1 MVIYDLICRKEHV
14 FEGWFPSLEEFESQR
29 TGKQLS
35 CPICGSRKVDK
46 LPNACAI
53 HTKKAA
59 SEPEETPA
67 AGGKRA
73 PARQELSI
81 SPQQM
86 KELLIRLHHHV
97 RENFEDVG
105 AGFAKEAL
113 RIQRG
118 EADGRPI
125 HGTATSVEKEALD
138 DAQVPYVILP
148 KPELDS

>member
-29 TGKQLS
+29 AGKQLS
-35 CPICGSRKVDK
+35 CPVCGSKKVDK

-53 HTKKAA
+53 HTKKA
-59 SEPEETPA
+59 PA
-67 AGGKRA
+67 QPA
-73 PARQELSI
+73 PAGRKRTTAQQESTI
-81 SPQQM
+81 SPQET

-105 AGFAKEAL
+105 AGFTREAL

-125 HGTATSVEKEALD
+125 HGTATAVEKESLD
-138 DAQVPYVILP
+138 DAQVPYMILP

>member
-29 TGKQLS
+29 AGKQLS
-35 CPICGSRKVDK
+35 CPVCGSKKVDK

-53 HTKKAA
+53 HTRKDTADPAPLAA
-59 SEPEETPA
+59 KEQRPPD
-67 AGGKRA
+67 GR
-73 PARQELSI
+73 PV
-81 SPQQM
+81 SPQEI
-86 KELLIRLHHHV
+86 KEVLFRLHHHV

-105 AGFAKEAL
+105 ADFAKEAV

-118 EADGRPI
+118 EAEQRPI
-125 HGTATSVEKEALD
+125 HGTATAVDKKTLD
-138 DAQVPYVILP
+138 DAEVPYMILP